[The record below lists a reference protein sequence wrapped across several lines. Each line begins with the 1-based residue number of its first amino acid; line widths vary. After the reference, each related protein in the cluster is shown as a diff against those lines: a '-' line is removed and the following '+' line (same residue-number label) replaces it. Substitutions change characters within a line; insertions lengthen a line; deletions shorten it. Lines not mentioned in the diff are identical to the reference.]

1 MWSEP
6 DISSF
11 WMNITSRCL
20 SKIYQKTLNLLYWE
34 AVLGIFLGRSSH
46 GRWLWGFLAPAGM
59 EMLWEQQIPN
69 AGSINFT
76 SGRGLWSV
84 PIPVDTWT
92 RERMLCPPADFMLNI
107 HTKAS
112 LKYMMKNYEEVNHE
126 GWMFPHP
133 PTAISLTTNFM
144 RITLSEM
151 EIYQKH

>member
-20 SKIYQKTLNLLYWE
+20 SKIYQKTLNLLHWE

-69 AGSINFT
+69 AGSINFA
-76 SGRGLWSV
+76 SGLGLWSV
-84 PIPVDTWT
+84 PILVDTWT
-92 RERMLCPPADFMLNI
+92 QERMLCPRADFMLNI

-112 LKYMMKNYEEVNHE
+112 LKYMMKNYGEVNHE

-133 PTAISLTTNFM
+133 PTVVSLTTNFM
-144 RITLSEM
+144 RITWSEM